1 MMPDQPRNMPDINL
15 YQNKKS
21 FGTGMMDF
29 ALLVTNVNQ
38 FRHIITASDVI
49 DAHFYIGFFLIII
62 SMLLQIL
69 AGIML
74 AVNCRYDVKNCEEI
88 CKAESINNK
97 ITVLIF
103 LITAVNV
110 VIPSFGV
117 PEKFWFYLI
126 RCWTQSYLKL
136 LLLLIVYCYYL
147 DTCLM

>member
-1 MMPDQPRNMPDINL
+1 MPDLPPKILPDINI

-21 FGTGMMDF
+21 IGTGMMDF

-38 FRHIITASDVI
+38 LRHIITASDVI

-62 SMLLQIL
+62 SIVLQIV

-74 AVNCRYDVKNCEEI
+74 ALNCRYDVKNCEEI
-88 CKAESINNK
+88 CKAERINNK

-117 PEKFWFYLI
+117 REN
-126 RCWTQSYLKL
+126 
-136 LLLLIVYCYYL
+136 
-147 DTCLM
+147 

>member
-1 MMPDQPRNMPDINL
+1 MPESTKDLPDINM

-38 FRHIITASDVI
+38 FRHLISASDII
-49 DAHFYIGFFLIII
+49 DIHFYIGFFLIII
-62 SMLLQIL
+62 SMFLQIV

-74 AVNCRYDVKNCEEI
+74 AQNCRYDVKDCEEI
-88 CKAESINNK
+88 CKAEKINNK
-97 ITVLIF
+97 ITFLIF

-117 PEKFWFYLI
+117 PEK
-126 RCWTQSYLKL
+126 
-136 LLLLIVYCYYL
+136 
-147 DTCLM
+147 